1 MFSESRPYLTQ
12 RSITTHQE
20 YPCHVQTY
28 DSYGSVPTNT
38 IHNSSSQNINKS
50 STLFLDLQEDPF
62 YDNKPSWKEITNFI
76 NEDLCDTLHIRKQLK
91 DVLLHPTKMLLLI
104 TFSETQYKNF
114 ISCRIKSG
122 NGILEGIVF
131 EYN

>member
-1 MFSESRPYLTQ
+1 MFSESRPDLTQ

-62 YDNKPSWKEITNFI
+62 YNNKPSWMNSMPWR
-76 NEDLCDTLHIRKQLK
+76 RKTKLT
-91 DVLLHPTKMLLLI
+91 PTVPCCSTPL
-104 TFSETQYKNF
+104 T
-114 ISCRIKSG
+114 
-122 NGILEGIVF
+122 
-131 EYN
+131 